1 MKVNSSFINL
11 DDIDRQILTILKSNA
26 RNSVSNIA
34 DLINLSVPAT
44 SDRIKKLED
53 SDVIKGYKAVIN
65 SRKIGLD
72 LSALITIISESSSDY
87 EQVIEYAERIVKH
100 ANEMNEIVECFATT
114 GRGSHILTIQTK
126 NTDSLEKLLRKIQS
140 WPNVI
145 RTETQIILSENKFFN
160 KLSNK
165 NNKEQ

>member
-1 MKVNSSFINL
+1 MKADGSFINL
-11 DDIDRQILTILKSNA
+11 DDIDKQILSILKSNA

-34 DLINLSVPAT
+34 DLINLSIPAT

-53 SDVIKGYKAVIN
+53 LDVIKGYKAVIN

-72 LSALITIISESSSDY
+72 LSALITIVSESSSDY
-87 EQVIEYAERIVKH
+87 EQVIEYA
-100 ANEMNEIVECFATT
+100 NQTDEIVECFATT
-114 GRGSHILTIQTK
+114 GRGSHILMIQTQ

-160 KLSNK
+160 NLSNK